1 MKNALGN
8 VIGGTEEVHQTRPKY
23 FVCADCAEG
32 FKESTVRV
40 AACNMSGLKI
50 KLVDKVPAGKAGVRF
65 CRDFLFL
72 ILNGNSSRLQV
83 ASFCV

>member
-1 MKNALGN
+1 MRWEMLLAEQKKCTRHDQNILCALIVQKGS
-8 VIGGTEEVHQTRPKY
+8 
-23 FVCADCAEG
+23 
-32 FKESTVRV
+32 ESTVRV

-72 ILNGNSSRLQV
+72 ILNGNSSKLQV